1 MSGPAGPE
9 WGTADAEVVLA
20 SDTGIVVLG
29 TPCRVA
35 TTSVE
40 LGRVLHAL
48 LEPFVVAGAPA
59 PPSRRVLVVE
69 GCGRHDAAWCVHG
82 DGEAPEPA
90 ADAGGAVAWVLADLN
105 AVALDGYR
113 GFAVHAGVV
122 SSDGRVVAFPAP
134 SGGGKST
141 LTAAAVV
148 AGFDY
153 VSDEALCVEFGTRL
167 VVPYPRALVLSP
179 WSRDHAGLDG
189 ADTHVLT
196 PDEVAVAPARLGVGA
211 PASDLRLSDV
221 VVPVRRPGP
230 PALVATSRADAISL
244 LLEFSFNHYKRPEA
258 SFRLCAELARDARAW
273 RLELSDPADAA
284 SLLLERLAPG

>member
-1 MSGPAGPE
+1 MTGPAGPE

-20 SDTGIVVLG
+20 SDTEVVVLG

-35 TTSVE
+35 TTSAE

-48 LEPFVVAGAPA
+48 LEPFVVAAPPA
-59 PPSRRVLVVE
+59 PPSRRLLVVE
-69 GCGRHDAAWCVHG
+69 GCGRHDGTWCVHRG
-82 DGEAPEPA
+82 GEAPRRA

-105 AVALDGYR
+105 ATALDGYR

-122 SSDGRVVAFPAP
+122 SSAGRAVAFPAP

-153 VSDEALCVEFGTRL
+153 VSDEALCVDFDTRH

-179 WSRDHAGLDG
+179 WSREHAGLDG
-189 ADTHVLT
+189 TDVHELA

-211 PASDLRLSDV
+211 PSPELRLSDV

-230 PALVATSRADAISL
+230 PALVATSSTDAIAL

-273 RLELSDPADAA
+273 RLELSDPAGAA